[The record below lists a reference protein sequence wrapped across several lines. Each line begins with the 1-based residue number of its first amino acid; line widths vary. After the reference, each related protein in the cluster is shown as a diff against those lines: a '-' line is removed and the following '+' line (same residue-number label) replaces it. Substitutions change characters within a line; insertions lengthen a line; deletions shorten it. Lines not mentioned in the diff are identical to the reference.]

1 MDAEAELAVVIRR
14 RVRRI
19 TETEALGAVA
29 GYVCANDVS
38 ARDLQFADGQWLRAK
53 GFDTFCPVS
62 TEIVGADVLGDAS
75 A

>member
-19 TETEALGAVA
+19 TEALGAVA